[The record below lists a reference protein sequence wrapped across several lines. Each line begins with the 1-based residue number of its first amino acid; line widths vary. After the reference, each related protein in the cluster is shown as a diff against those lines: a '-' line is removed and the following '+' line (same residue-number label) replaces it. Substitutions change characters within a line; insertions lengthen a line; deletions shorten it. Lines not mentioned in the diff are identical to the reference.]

1 MEQHPPQNERAPSF
15 EEALAQ
21 LRETVQA
28 LEAGNVPLE
37 EATRLLAHG
46 AELAKTCNDLLAKAE
61 LQVSRI
67 RRNFQSEQGT
77 DEEPQPPMAL
87 LQDDEPPGMFDDAP
101 R

>member
-1 MEQHPPQNERAPSF
+1 MEQQPQQAEREPSF

-21 LRETVQA
+21 LRETVQT
-28 LEAGNVPLE
+28 LEEGNVPLD
-37 EATRLLAHG
+37 EATRLLARG

-67 RRNFQSEQGT
+67 RRNFQGEADT
-77 DEEPQPPMAL
+77 ADEPQQAVTPP
-87 LQDDEPPGMFDDAP
+87 QQEFGMFDDAP

>member
-1 MEQHPPQNERAPSF
+1 MEQQPPQTEREPSF

-28 LEAGNVPLE
+28 LEEGNVSLE
-37 EATRLLAHG
+37 EATRLLARG
-46 AELAKTCNDLLAKAE
+46 AELARTCNDLLAKAE

-67 RRNFQSEQGT
+67 RRNFQGQA
-77 DEEPQPPMAL
+77 DVAEEPEPPMIPPQ
-87 LQDDEPPGMFDDAP
+87 QDFGMFDDAP

>member
-1 MEQHPPQNERAPSF
+1 MTEREPSF

-21 LRETVQA
+21 LRETVQT
-28 LEAGNVPLE
+28 LEEGNVSLD
-37 EATRLLAHG
+37 EATRLLARG

-67 RRNFQSEQGT
+67 RRNFQGQPDAG
-77 DEEPQPPMAL
+77 EEPQQPMTSASAGL
-87 LQDDEPPGMFDDAP
+87 RDV